1 MLSNIEWALFVYEE
15 FLLEIEI
22 NLGLEEDKHV
32 PHLATA
38 KALWSFFVFNFFS
51 VFTKTSFGT
60 QMPCDERRYPVVGRP
75 TAAYVGEPFS
85 TFCDLLFNC
94 R

>member
-32 PHLATA
+32 PHPGPLETV
-38 KALWSFFVFNFFS
+38 KNQPG
-51 VFTKTSFGT
+51 TMKNHENPPKTIRNR
-60 QMPCDERRYPVVGRP
+60 EKP
-75 TAAYVGEPFS
+75 T
-85 TFCDLLFNC
+85 
-94 R
+94 